1 MSGSSLLSKLKNRSK
16 SVQFRIILWFFVIGS
31 VPSIGIGL
39 FALGQQSEVLEKE
52 AFLSQQEVLS
62 QKLTGLQT
70 YFNENKRDIK
80 EVSGR
85 FTLQNLIEAIP
96 TGDQEEIDFWLEPV
110 QEDFSRLALIRKRFS
125 QIQLIDLE
133 GQEIIRVTHDNNQTQ
148 IIEKE
153 KLLNIKSQPLFKS
166 ISPLQRD
173 EVSIVPI
180 MAYNAKSRESS
191 FSEPVIQFST
201 PLFSPGGKKIG
212 SLVMTARAAPML
224 KIFGEI
230 SQGKIMLIDGLGFF
244 LCHPDLDKQ
253 VDWKTQ
259 QGEEKI
265 QDYYSNAFLKKIRAE
280 PQGIIEDNGSE
291 FVAFQQI
298 KYDTGQSEKIWMGIY
313 STNKE
318 TILKPVTEFRNQF
331 FLIIALVL
339 IFIFI
344 AASAFGENLT
354 RPLLKVVSKAKA
366 IARGDLRQEKL
377 NYQSEDEIGVLA
389 NTFDSMVEQLQ
400 NNIHS
405 ISDTSLTLNSSS
417 TQISTAVNEQSSIAA
432 EQSASLTQITATL
445 EELSQSS
452 SQIAANS
459 NSVVEISSDALGLS
473 QKGAES
479 IETLKE
485 KMDGILENNKIN
497 IKDII
502 NLGKKSKEIGTVMGI
517 INNIADQTKLIAF
530 NAAIEASGA
539 GEAGKRFGVVAVEI
553 RRLADNVM
561 ESTNEIHNKI
571 EEIQQAIN
579 RLVVLAEKGS
589 KGIEEGANLATKTIT
604 ELGTLVQG
612 AKSTN
617 DEAKQI
623 SISTQQQMTATTQ
636 VLSALKEIQTGI
648 HQSSVS
654 MKQTQTIT
662 NSLADTSK
670 DLKRLM
676 NEFKINESS

>member
-1 MSGSSLLSKLKNRSK
+1 MGQTPFSS
-16 SVQFRIILWFFVIGS
+16 Q
-31 VPSIGIGL
+31 
-39 FALGQQSEVLEKE
+39 EK
-52 AFLSQQEVLS
+52 FLA
-62 QKLTGLQT
+62 QKLSGVEAYL
-70 YFNENKRDIK
+70 NENKIDIK

-85 FTLQNLIEAIP
+85 FTLQNLVEALP
-96 TGDQEEIDFWLEPV
+96 TGDEEEIDFWLEPV

-125 QIQLIDLE
+125 QMQLIDLE
-133 GQEIIRVTHDNNQTQ
+133 GQEIIRVIHDKNQTQ
-148 IIEKE
+148 IIKKE
-153 KLLNIKSQPLFKS
+153 NLLNIKSQPFFKS
-166 ISPLQRD
+166 ISNLKRD
-173 EVSIVPI
+173 KISINPI
-180 MAYNAKSRESS
+180 MAYNAKSRESG

-212 SLVMTARAAPML
+212 FLVITARAGPML
-224 KIFGEI
+224 KTFGETPH
-230 SQGKIMLIDGLGFF
+230 GKIMLIDSSGFF
-244 LCHPDLDKQ
+244 LHRSDLSRKI
-253 VDWKTQ
+253 DWKTQ
-259 QGEEKI
+259 KSEEKF
-265 QDYYSNAFLKKIRAE
+265 QDQYSNEFLNNIRAT
-280 PQGIIEDNGSE
+280 PKGIIEDIGSE
-291 FVAFQQI
+291 FLTFQQI
-298 KYDTGQSEKIWMGIY
+298 AYDNGNFEKIWLGIY
-313 STNKE
+313 STEKNE
-318 TILKPVTEFRNQF
+318 ILKPVTDFRNQF
-331 FLIIALVL
+331 IFIITLVL

-344 AASAFGENLT
+344 AASIFGENLT
-354 RPLLKVVSKAKA
+354 RPLLKVAATAKA
-366 IARGDLRQEKL
+366 IARGDLRQKKL
-377 NYQSEDEIGVLA
+377 NYQSEDEIGILA
-389 NTFDSMVEQLQ
+389 NTFDGMVEQLQ

-417 TQISTAVNEQSSIAA
+417 TQISTAINEQSSIAA
-432 EQSASLTQITATL
+432 EQSASLTQITTTL

-452 SQIAANS
+452 SQIAENS
-459 NSVVEISSDALGLS
+459 NSVVETSSDALHLS

-497 IKDII
+497 IKDIL

-539 GEAGKRFGVVAVEI
+539 GDAGKRFGVVAVEI

-561 ESTNEIHNKI
+561 ESTNEIQNKI

-579 RLVVLAEKGS
+579 RLVVIAEKGS
-589 KGIEEGANLATKTIT
+589 KGIEEGATLATKTIT
-604 ELGTLVQG
+604 ELGTLVHG

-623 SISTQQQMTATTQ
+623 SISTQQQMTATSQ